1 MNHKKYEEFGRKSP
15 KLLVSVRGF
24 WTNYDVTRRPTV
36 CAFLLVVLAGCSTM
50 PTEPPDVVTVDSPKE
65 VVVAV
70 APRQLPTTTPVTN
83 HIAAPASIPVAS
95 NTPAP
100 MPAAPTPARSNAP
113 AVATA
118 TAIAPTNKPD
128 LSDGWV
134 PLERWSQMNGFGAL
148 QRTATD
154 DFPSYAFTSGRGTM
168 WVKIGSELAYWN
180 GLEYRLGFAPELI
193 GGHPYVHALDVRKN
207 FTPLMAEPI
216 RFKPGTVLVIDPGHG
231 GTDVGASSIYNG
243 HYEKEYTLDCA
254 RRLEAVLA
262 GHGWTVWLTR
272 TNDVNVAL
280 PGRVAFAEERKADLF
295 LSLHFNSASPDRQQA
310 GLETYCLTP
319 AGMPSSL
326 TRGYRDDPALIYPNN
341 RFDAENLQYAV
352 ELHRAALKVNGNE
365 DRGVR
370 RARFLGVLQ
379 GQNRPAILVEGGYLS
394 NPQEARQIADPA
406 YRERFVEA
414 LAQALLGDSNA
425 VRTNLIT
432 ESNVVRPAA
441 AGPDGK
447 IN

>member
-1 MNHKKYEEFGRKSP
+1 
-15 KLLVSVRGF
+15 
-24 WTNYDVTRRPTV
+24 
-36 CAFLLVVLAGCSTM
+36 
-50 PTEPPDVVTVDSPKE
+50 VVTVDSPKDT
-65 VVVAV
+65 VVVAPRMAATTNLV
-70 APRQLPTTTPVTN
+70 PAHVTAMAP
-83 HIAAPASIPVAS
+83 IPVAS
-95 NTPAP
+95 KTPAP
-100 MPAAPTPARSNAP
+100 MPTPATTAHSNALTSAS
-113 AVATA
+113 AVGL
-118 TAIAPTNKPD
+118 TNKAD

-134 PLERWSQMNGFGAL
+134 PLERWSESNGFGAL

-154 DFPSYAFTSGRGTM
+154 DFPSYAFVTGKGTM
-168 WVKIGSELAYWN
+168 WVKIGSQLAYWN

-207 FTPLMAEPI
+207 FAPLLAEPI
-216 RFKPGTVLVIDPGHG
+216 HFKPDTVLVIDPGHG

-243 HYEKEYTLDCA
+243 HFEKEYTLDCA

-272 TNDVNVAL
+272 TNDVNVPLAS
-280 PGRVAFAEERKADLF
+280 RVAFAEEHKADLF

-326 TRGYRDDPALIYPNN
+326 TRGYRDDLTLVYPNN

-414 LAQALLGDSNA
+414 LAQALLGDTNA
-425 VRTNLIT
+425 ARTNLIT
-432 ESNVVRPAA
+432 ESTVTRPAA
-441 AGPDGK
+441 ASPDGK

>member
-1 MNHKKYEEFGRKSP
+1 
-15 KLLVSVRGF
+15 
-24 WTNYDVTRRPTV
+24 
-36 CAFLLVVLAGCSTM
+36 M
-50 PTEPPDVVTVDSPKE
+50 PTEPPDEVTVDSPKDTV
-65 VVVAV
+65 VVVA
-70 APRQLPTTTPVTN
+70 PRMAATTN
-83 HIAAPASIPVAS
+83 HVPNHVSAPV
-95 NTPAP
+95 PAP
-100 MPAAPTPARSNAP
+100 VVSLTPAPTPAATNAHAPLP
-113 AVATA
+113 APSLVVAL
-118 TAIAPTNKPD
+118 TNKSD

-134 PLERWSQMNGFGAL
+134 PLERWSELNGFGAL

-154 DFPSYAFTSGRGTM
+154 DFPSYEFASSKGTM
-168 WVKIGSELAYWN
+168 WVKVGSQLAYWN

-207 FTPLMAEPI
+207 FAPLMAEPI
-216 RFKPGTVLVIDPGHG
+216 RFKAGTVLVIDPGHG
-231 GTDVGASSIYNG
+231 GTDVGASSIFDG

-272 TNDVNVAL
+272 TNDVNVPLAS
-280 PGRVAFAEERKADLF
+280 RVAFAEEHKADLF

-326 TRGYRDDPALIYPNN
+326 TRGYRDDLTLVYPNN
-341 RFDAENLQYAV
+341 RFDEENLQYAV
-352 ELHRAALKVNGNE
+352 ELHRAALKVNGNA

-414 LAQALLGDSNA
+414 LAQALLRDTNMA
-425 VRTNLIT
+425 RTNLIT
-432 ESNVVRPAA
+432 ESTVARPA

>member
-1 MNHKKYEEFGRKSP
+1 
-15 KLLVSVRGF
+15 
-24 WTNYDVTRRPTV
+24 
-36 CAFLLVVLAGCSTM
+36 M
-50 PTEPPDVVTVDSPKE
+50 PTEPPDELTVESPKDT
-65 VVVAV
+65 VVVA
-70 APRQLPTTTPVTN
+70 PRAAAATNQISNHVPSQVT
-83 HIAAPASIPVAS
+83 
-95 NTPAP
+95 
-100 MPAAPTPARSNAP
+100 
-113 AVATA
+113 ATA
-118 TAIAPTNKPD
+118 TATVPIAPQTTATIPVPTTVPPTTMHSNVPTSSAAGLTNKAD

-134 PLERWSQMNGFGAL
+134 PLERWSEVNGFGAL
-148 QRTATD
+148 QRAAAD
-154 DFPSYAFTSGRGTM
+154 EFPSFAFVTSKGTM
-168 WVKIGSELAYWN
+168 WVKIGSQLAYWN

-207 FTPLMAEPI
+207 FVPLLAEPI

-231 GTDVGASSIYNG
+231 GTDVGASSIYDG

-254 RRLEAVLA
+254 RRLEALLA

-272 TNDVNVAL
+272 TNDVNVPL
-280 PGRVAFAEERKADLF
+280 SSRVSFAEEHRADLF

-326 TRGYRDDPALIYPNN
+326 TRGYRDDLTLVYPNN
-341 RFDAENLQYAV
+341 RFDTENLQYAV
-352 ELHRAALKVNGNE
+352 EVHRAALKVNGNE

-406 YRERFVEA
+406 YRQHYVEA
-414 LAQALLGDSNA
+414 LAQALLGDTNA
-425 VRTNLIT
+425 AKTNLIT
-432 ESNVVRPAA
+432 ETTVARPAA
-441 AGPDGK
+441 ASPDGK

>member
-1 MNHKKYEEFGRKSP
+1 MAAATNHVPSHVTATAMATAPVAAQMPAAIPATTNTHSP
-15 KLLVSVRGF
+15 A
-24 WTNYDVTRRPTV
+24 P
-36 CAFLLVVLAGCSTM
+36 
-50 PTEPPDVVTVDSPKE
+50 
-65 VVVAV
+65 VVAV
-70 APRQLPTTTPVTN
+70 V
-83 HIAAPASIPVAS
+83 
-95 NTPAP
+95 
-100 MPAAPTPARSNAP
+100 
-113 AVATA
+113 
-118 TAIAPTNKPD
+118 PTNKPD

-134 PLERWSQMNGFGAL
+134 PLERWSELNGFGAP

-154 DFPSYAFTSGRGTM
+154 DFPSYEFASGRGTM
-168 WVKIGSELAYWN
+168 WVKVGSQLAYWN

-193 GGHPYVHALDVRKN
+193 AGHPYVHALDVRKN
-207 FTPLMAEPI
+207 FAPLMAEPI
-216 RFKPGTVLVIDPGHG
+216 RFKAGTVLVIDPGHG
-231 GTDVGASSIYNG
+231 GTDVGASSIFDG

-272 TNDVNVAL
+272 TNDVNVPLAS
-280 PGRVAFAEERKADLF
+280 RVAFAEEHKADLF

-326 TRGYRDDPALIYPNN
+326 TRGYRDDLTLVYPNN

-352 ELHRAALKVNGNE
+352 ELHRAAVKVNGNA

-414 LAQALLGDSNA
+414 LAQALLRDTNVA
-425 VRTNLIT
+425 RTNLIT
-432 ESNVVRPAA
+432 ETTVARPV

>member
-1 MNHKKYEEFGRKSP
+1 
-15 KLLVSVRGF
+15 
-24 WTNYDVTRRPTV
+24 
-36 CAFLLVVLAGCSTM
+36 M
-50 PTEPPDVVTVDSPKE
+50 PTEPPDVVTVGPAQE
-65 VVVAV
+65 VVVV
-70 APRQLPTTTPVTN
+70 APRAVAATNRVLVTASAQMPA
-83 HIAAPASIPVAS
+83 HRPAPATLPAMAS
-95 NTPAP
+95 
-100 MPAAPTPARSNAP
+100 
-113 AVATA
+113 
-118 TAIAPTNKPD
+118 TNPPD

-134 PLERWSQMNGFGAL
+134 PLERWSELNGFGAL
-148 QRTATD
+148 QRSATD
-154 DFPSYAFTSGRGTM
+154 AFPSFGFASSNGTM
-168 WVKIGSELAYWN
+168 WVKVGSQLAYWN

-207 FTPLMAEPI
+207 FAPLLGEPL
-216 RFKPGTVLVIDPGHG
+216 RFKAGTVLVIDPGHG
-231 GTDVGASSIYNG
+231 GTDVGAASVYDG

-262 GHGWTVWLTR
+262 GHGWTVLLTR
-272 TNDVNVAL
+272 TNDVNVSLAS
-280 PGRVAFAEERKADLF
+280 RVAFAEEHKADLF
-295 LSLHFNSASPDRQQA
+295 LSLHFNSSFPDRQQA

-326 TRGYRDDPALIYPNN
+326 TRGYRDDASLVYPNN

-352 ELHRAALKVNGNE
+352 ELHRAALAVNGDT

-406 YRERFVEA
+406 YRERYVEA
-414 LAQALLGDSNA
+414 LAQGLLGDTNA
-425 VRTNLIT
+425 ARTNLIT
-432 ESNVVRPAA
+432 QSSVVRAA
-441 AGPDGK
+441 ANPDGR

>member
-1 MNHKKYEEFGRKSP
+1 MKDSGRKSP
-15 KLLVSVRGF
+15 KLLVSARGF
-24 WTNYDVTRRPTV
+24 WTNQVVTRRPTV
-36 CAFLLVVLAGCSTM
+36 CALLLVVLAGCSTM
-50 PTEPPDVVTVDSPKE
+50 PTEPPDEVTVDSPKDT
-65 VVVAV
+65 VVVA
-70 APRQLPTTTPVTN
+70 PRMAASTN
-83 HIAAPASIPVAS
+83 HVPSRVMATAPAPVVS
-95 NTPAP
+95 QMPAP
-100 MPAAPTPARSNAP
+100 MPATTNAHSPAP
-113 AVATA
+113 AAAV
-118 TAIAPTNKPD
+118 APTNKPD

-134 PLERWSQMNGFGAL
+134 PLERWSEMNGFGTP

-154 DFPSYAFTSGRGTM
+154 DFPSYGFTSSKGTM
-168 WVKIGSELAYWN
+168 WVKVGSQLAYWN

-207 FTPLMAEPI
+207 FTPLMADPI

-231 GTDVGASSIYNG
+231 GTDVGASSIYDG

-272 TNDVNVAL
+272 TNDVNVPLAS
-280 PGRVAFAEERKADLF
+280 RVSFAEEHKADLF

-326 TRGYRDDPALIYPNN
+326 TRGYRDDLKLVYPNN

-352 ELHRAALKVNGNE
+352 ELHRAALRVNGNA

-394 NPQEARQIADPA
+394 NPEEARQIADPA

-414 LAQALLGDSNA
+414 LAQALLADTNA
-425 VRTNLIT
+425 ARTNLIT
-432 ESNVVRPAA
+432 ESAVARPAVN
-441 AGPDGK
+441 PDGK
-447 IN
+447 MN